1 MKKAK
6 MLIEQGQ
13 DLIIITESDFLDIIS
28 QHNIKL

>member
-28 QHNIKL
+28 QH